1 MINTLR
7 QSFQIG
13 AAVTGNTLIYWC
25 QRLPLVG
32 KLFKDRLY
40 AEGSLK
46 DGVCAVAF
54 LLKACTQVLYKALY
68 VCLAIWLP
76 AARSSTSSEASG
88 MVSGTRGT
96 GVMSEEEAT
105 DTAPRRS

>member
-1 MINTLR
+1 MPLPGTSPLDRREGASPFFAQNLQFFHSCRQSAHYNRKHGPAYLSGPETRLLYLSLIHILINTLR

-40 AEGSLK
+40 A
-46 DGVCAVAF
+46 C
-54 LLKACTQVLYKALY
+54 LLY
-68 VCLAIWLP
+68 
-76 AARSSTSSEASG
+76 TSRC
-88 MVSGTRGT
+88 V
-96 GVMSEEEAT
+96 
-105 DTAPRRS
+105 